1 MGNTFSSAEKE
12 LDIDKTAKQIIKKNK
27 EVSFPENPLTEIWN
41 QSPRTSDEFY
51 NFNSKTDAN
60 HSQKKIRTIKEKR
73 EKKRTRSRAINR
85 YYEIKKQT
93 DVEDFIKDFNKSKSS
108 VKNGGK
114 KKISKTKKRL
124 VKSKK

>member
-1 MGNTFSSAEKE
+1 MGNTFSSAEKK
-12 LDIDKTAKQIIKKNK
+12 IDKTAKQIIKKNK

-114 KKISKTKKRL
+114 RWKKKISKTKKRL
-124 VKSKK
+124 VKK

>member
-1 MGNTFSSAEKE
+1 MGNIFSSAEKNV
-12 LDIDKTAKQIIKKNK
+12 DKTAKEIIKKK
-27 EVSFPENPLTEIWN
+27 EVSFPENPMTEIWS

-60 HSQKKIRTIKEKR
+60 HSRKKISTPKEKR
-73 EKKRTRSRAINR
+73 EKKRRRSRAINR

-114 KKISKTKKRL
+114 KKTKKNL
-124 VKSKK
+124 GKKKSIDMRR